1 MENERE
7 IRQRLEEMVQQL
19 AKQQLEIES
28 KLKSQQKK
36 QQAAAAAAA
45 AAAAQASSSSQPQ
58 LQHDQHNNIDSP
70 PPDKSAPPSDRCVVE
85 KPIQNMMN
93 SSVEHVLNYNFRAKS
108 PITRTSV
115 VERDRQR
122 SLASGG
128 SCSEE
133 DDEFE
138 DAVEDIAV
146 AFDVALPPSRSVKEW
161 P

>member
-1 MENERE
+1 
-7 IRQRLEEMVQQL
+7 MVQQL

-36 QQAAAAAAA
+36 QQAAAAA
-45 AAAAQASSSSQPQ
+45 QASSSQPQ

-70 PPDKSAPPSDRCVVE
+70 PPDKSAPPSD
-85 KPIQNMMN
+85 
-93 SSVEHVLNYNFRAKS
+93 RAKS

-146 AFDVALPPSRSVKEW
+146 
-161 P
+161 

>member
-85 KPIQNMMN
+85 KPVRNMMN
-93 SSVEHVLNYNFRAKS
+93 SSVEY
-108 PITRTSV
+108 
-115 VERDRQR
+115 ER
-122 SLASGG
+122 
-128 SCSEE
+128 
-133 DDEFE
+133 FE
-138 DAVEDIAV
+138 
-146 AFDVALPPSRSVKEW
+146 L
-161 P
+161 

>member
-45 AAAAQASSSSQPQ
+45 AAAAQASSSQPQ

-85 KPIQNMMN
+85 KPIQNYAGFFMT
-93 SSVEHVLNYNFRAKS
+93 FRKKTLLQKRCA
-108 PITRTSV
+108 
-115 VERDRQR
+115 
-122 SLASGG
+122 
-128 SCSEE
+128 
-133 DDEFE
+133 
-138 DAVEDIAV
+138 
-146 AFDVALPPSRSVKEW
+146 
-161 P
+161 